1 MLRLKGKDLEFARK
15 TFWAASMH
23 IVVTIKE
30 KKKQKT
36 DKNLTA
42 SKGTFVDLWFRLLKA
57 SVLNTCPC

>member
-23 IVVTIKE
+23 KVVTVKE

-36 DKNLTA
+36 DKNLY
-42 SKGTFVDLWFRLLKA
+42 SFKRNFCGLV
-57 SVLNTCPC
+57 V